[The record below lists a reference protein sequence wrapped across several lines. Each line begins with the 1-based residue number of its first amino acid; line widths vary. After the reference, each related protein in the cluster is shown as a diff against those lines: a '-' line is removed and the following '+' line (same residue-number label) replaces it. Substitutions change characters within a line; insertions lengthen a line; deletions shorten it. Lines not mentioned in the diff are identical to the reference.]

1 MLADRYGCIL
11 FDLDGVLYRGDEAVP
26 QALPTMHELRRRGV
40 RPVFLTN
47 NSSRTPRQVADKLR
61 AIGIEADPAEVV
73 TSALATAELL
83 AQRGGGRAFVIGQ
96 DGVREALTDAGI
108 RILEGEPE
116 QADLVVVGFDG
127 GATYGS
133 LKRASLLVQRGAR
146 LVATNADGSYPAAD
160 GLWPGAGALLSV
172 ITTTTGAEPEIVG
185 KPFPPLFEAGRRRGG
200 GGKPLVVGDRLDTD
214 IEGAA
219 RLGWDTMLVL
229 TGVSK
234 LEDVERTGIRATVIA
249 EDVSALLEDPG
260 EADGLGAILGPGAGR
275 GAPVTEHPSPRYEGV
290 IEMAVGLEQVRQY
303 MEAAIGKLSPTKA
316 QELAKSLK
324 KNQGRDQV
332 SKAAKDLLA
341 WSNKNKERLT
351 SMVQTEVKS
360 QLKTIGVASRDEV
373 DALRKRVRELER
385 DQGKKP
391 TRKRST
397 TKRSTA
403 KRSTAKPATS
413 SPATSS
419 PATSSPATSSPPGEQ
434 A

>member
-1 MLADRYGCIL
+1 MLADHYGCIL

-26 QALPTMHELRRRGV
+26 QAPPTMVELRRRGV

-61 AIGIEADPAEVV
+61 AVGIEADPAEVV

-83 AQRGGGRAFVIGQ
+83 AKRGGGRAFVIGQ

-108 RILEGEPE
+108 HVLEGEPE
-116 QADLVVVGFDG
+116 EADLVVVGFDG

-200 GGKPLVVGDRLDTD
+200 GGEPLVVGDRLDTD

-229 TGVSK
+229 TGVSRRG
-234 LEDVERTGIRATVIA
+234 DVERTGIRPTVIA

-260 EADGLGAILGPGAGR
+260 EAGGLGAILGRGAGR
-275 GAPVTEHPSPRYEGV
+275 GAPETEHPGSSHEGV

-303 MEAAIGKLSPTKA
+303 MEAAIGKLSPAKA
-316 QELAKSLK
+316 QELAKSLTK
-324 KNQGRDQV
+324 SKSQGRDQV

-385 DQGKKP
+385 DQGKKS

-397 TKRSTA
+397 AKRSTA
-403 KRSTAKPATS
+403 KRSTAKPSTAK
-413 SPATSS
+413 
-419 PATSSPATSSPPGEQ
+419 PATSSPPSEQ

>member
-26 QALPTMHELRRRGV
+26 QAPPTMAELRRRGV
-40 RPVFLTN
+40 RSVFLTN
-47 NSSRTPRQVADKLR
+47 NSSRTPRQVSDKLR
-61 AIGIEADPAEVV
+61 AIGIQADPAEVV

-108 RILEGEPE
+108 QILEGEPE
-116 QADLVVVGFDG
+116 EADLVVVGFDG

-146 LVATNADGSYPAAD
+146 LIATNADGSYPAAD

-200 GGKPLVVGDRLDTD
+200 GGTPLVVGDRLDTD

-229 TGVSK
+229 TGVSSRD
-234 LEDVERTGIRATVIA
+234 DVERTGIRATVIA

-260 EADGLGAILGPGAGR
+260 EAGGLGAILGRGAGR
-275 GAPVTEHPSPRYEGV
+275 GAPVTEHPGSSNEGV
-290 IEMAVGLEQVRQY
+290 IEMAVGLEQVREY
-303 MEAAIGKLSPTKA
+303 MEAAIGKLSPAKA
-316 QELAKSLK
+316 QELAKSLTK
-324 KNQGRDQV
+324 KGQGRDQV

-385 DQGKKP
+385 EQGKKS
-391 TRKRST
+391 TR
-397 TKRSTA
+397 KRSTA
-403 KRSTAKPATS
+403 KRSTAKR
-413 SPATSS
+413 
-419 PATSSPATSSPPGEQ
+419 ATSSPPSEQ
-434 A
+434 V